1 MIKKFTIYSQI
12 VLKTENIE
20 DITYV
25 KNIIDTYNNALVE
38 KNDQ

>member
-20 DITYV
+20 DTTYV
-25 KNIIDTYNNALVE
+25 KNVIDTYDSVLVE
-38 KNDQ
+38 KNDN

>member
-25 KNIIDTYNNALVE
+25 KNVIDTYDAALVE
-38 KNDQ
+38 KND